1 MQQLKEEVCLL
12 IGAITGSSRVSFVR
26 INHEISK
33 VEILA
38 SSLGLPRAY
47 DMRFAFTPISPERP
61 SILLPSFKKF
71 PYIIGHPIFD
81 IIPNLHSLAAYLVHD
96 KPQRRT
102 MLIAWNPAAGFFK
115 NDDSITIVERLI
127 NVSKE
132 IFSEDHP
139 SKEYLSAMI
148 QKDVSTE
155 GFAETTIVL
164 NSEPLSKFLFE
175 TLISRKRLLARN
187 GASYLALRQ
196 WRKSIKPYQLKALQA
211 LKSDEAPSSIE
222 TIASELVRQI
232 ETVYGKLFN
241 AVVPIP
247 GGSSGRKKSFSVL
260 IAERVAKGL
269 KIPCRDIL
277 ISTSVA
283 KGSSHP
289 KKSIGLRPYKLSEP
303 LNGNVLIVDDVA
315 SSGKHIELATNAIK
329 ESANYCTAVVWIAD

>member
-26 INHEISK
+26 INYEINK

-38 SSLGLPRAY
+38 SSLGLPRMY

-81 IIPNLHSLAAYLVHD
+81 IIPNLNSMAAYLVHD
-96 KPQRRT
+96 TPKHRT
-102 MLIAWNPAAGFFK
+102 MLIAWNPSAGFFK
-115 NDDSITIVERLI
+115 NDNSITIVERLI

-132 IFSEDHP
+132 IFSDKHP
-139 SKEYLSAMI
+139 SKEHLNEMI
-148 QKDVSTE
+148 SNDVSKN
-155 GFAETTIVL
+155 GFAETALVL

-211 LKSDEAPSSIE
+211 IKSDDAPISIE
-222 TIASELVRQI
+222 AIAVEMVRQI
-232 ETVYGKLFN
+232 ESVYGKLFN
-241 AVVPIP
+241 TLVPVP

-260 IAERVAKGL
+260 IAERVAHGL

-277 ISTSVA
+277 IPATVA
-283 KGSSHP
+283 KGASHP
-289 KKSIGLRPYKLSEP
+289 KKSVILQPYKLSEQ
-303 LNGNVLIVDDVA
+303 LDGNVLIVDDVA

-329 ESANYCTAVVWIAD
+329 DTANYCTAVVWIAD